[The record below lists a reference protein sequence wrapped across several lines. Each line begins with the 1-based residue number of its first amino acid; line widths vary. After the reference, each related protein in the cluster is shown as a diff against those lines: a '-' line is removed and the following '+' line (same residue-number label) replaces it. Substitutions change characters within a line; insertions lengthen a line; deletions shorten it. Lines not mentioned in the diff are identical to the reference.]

1 MDPTTIKGILVGYM
15 EVSKAYMIY
24 VPTHRKVIVCIDVQ
38 FEEERA
44 LRRSRDFPTSG
55 ENQQEQST

>member
-55 ENQQEQST
+55 ENQ